1 MLKPIGGGTCLL
13 CTPSSDSPDQ
23 SVKKCR
29 IQSESGKM
37 QTRKTPNT
45 DIFHA
50 VATLKIYEIPW
61 KTKKLRKHFQTI
73 NDRCCHSIKTSQLI
87 FRKNQL
93 TGFYMKGKMVVSR
106 FSIIF
111 YQFFAEATP
120 ELFYEKGVLKNLAK
134 FTGSTCGGVSF

>member
-1 MLKPIGGGTCLL
+1 MPPLHPQFRQPWSECKEMPYSVRIRENADQKNSEYRHFSRSG
-13 CTPSSDSPDQ
+13 DSEDLWN
-23 SVKKCR
+23 SLENEK
-29 IQSESGKM
+29 IA
-37 QTRKTPNT
+37 KT
-45 DIFHA
+45 
-50 VATLKIYEIPW
+50 
-61 KTKKLRKHFQTI
+61 FQTI

-111 YQFFAEATP
+111 YQFFSEATP